1 MIINKLKLNLKRC
14 GITPTIDAAQGD
26 VLSRG
31 LELSL
36 FNGAKP
42 YLLPENLAVLI
53 RYKKADGKGGEYDT
67 LPDGSPA
74 WSAKGN
80 KLTILL
86 TRQMFTFPG
95 SVSMTIA
102 LISGGNQ
109 ISTFPVRI
117 NVLPEAKA
125 PAENSEDYF
134 NVTGFL
140 VAPGNAEPG
149 QFLQITAVNSEG
161 RVTQVEPGIPR
172 QTPADWNAGD
182 GEPGHILNRPFYESD
197 GIVKKIDKKFLP
209 DDVGGVNLT
218 GAAPGQT
225 ILVKSVDE
233 KGKPTAWEAAD
244 PVTGADWN
252 ADEGEPGHVQN
263 RPFYTE
269 YGEEAV
275 ILPETTITPAEN
287 GMFSISNP
295 IPLTEGMECTVTLNG
310 TVYHCTAAL
319 YSADGLEATVLGDIG
334 PLSVGEPITGEPFV
348 VMALKEEA
356 AAIMG
361 TCGLVIPFFDAAEL
375 TLSITGQGV
384 TITPIP
390 QKYLPKLRGQKKY
403 VLDLDSGTTP
413 SLREVCKLD
422 TAELQASLVCIHE
435 GTEKNI
441 TVISRLEADYN
452 GTYIAQLYFS
462 VPLKTGGYNIYYW
475 DATGRLELYNEY
487 WSPKKV
493 YSGLTG
499 TLVMI
504 RPEGHADP
512 SWRRINEVALPGI
525 LLSSSTL
532 GSYKKFLIT
541 VDDNGNLTAAQK

>member
-14 GITPTIDAAQGD
+14 GITPTMDAAQGD

-36 FNGAKP
+36 FDGAKP

-67 LPDGSPA
+67 MPDGSPA
-74 WSAKGN
+74 WSAEGN
-80 KLTILL
+80 RLTILL

-102 LISGGNQ
+102 LVSGGTQ
-109 ISTFPVRI
+109 ISTFPVQI

-125 PAENSEDYF
+125 LSADSEDYF

-140 VAPGNAEPG
+140 VAPGNAETG

-161 RVTQVEPGIPR
+161 RVTQVEPGTPR

-275 ILPETTITPAEN
+275 ILPETTITPDDD
-287 GMFSISNP
+287 MFVMEDTLP
-295 IPLTEGMECTVTLNG
+295 IVAGQEYTVTVNG
-310 TVYHCTAAL
+310 TAYHCTAAPL
-319 YSADGLEATVLGDIG
+319 TVDILEATVLGDSG
-334 PLSVGEPITGEPFV
+334 PFTIGEPTTGEPFAL
-348 VMALKEEA
+348 MALTEESA
-356 AAIMG
+356 AMAGFGVLI
-361 TCGLVIPFFDAAEL
+361 VPYFDATEL
-375 TLSITGQGV
+375 TVSIRGQGE